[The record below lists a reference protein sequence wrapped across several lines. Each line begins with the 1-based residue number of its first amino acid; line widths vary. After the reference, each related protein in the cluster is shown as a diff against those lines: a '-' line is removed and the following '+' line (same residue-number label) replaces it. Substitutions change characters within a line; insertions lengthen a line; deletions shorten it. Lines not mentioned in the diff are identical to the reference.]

1 VTVLAKKQFPED
13 GSRPLSFWTLPITQ
27 YSKEDILQHQMLDGP
42 NNSVIPSPEP
52 FRIDLFHP
60 YFLEYIF
67 IPVFLLHLLHI
78 PSISFPV
85 YSRHL

>member
-1 VTVLAKKQFPED
+1 VAVLAKEQFPED
-13 GSRPLSFWTLPITQ
+13 GSRLLSLWTLPTSQ
-27 YSKEDILQHQMLDGP
+27 YSKESTLLNQMLDRP
-42 NNSVIPSPEP
+42 NTSVIPPPEP

-60 YFLEYIF
+60 YFIDYIF

-78 PSISFPV
+78 SISFSV